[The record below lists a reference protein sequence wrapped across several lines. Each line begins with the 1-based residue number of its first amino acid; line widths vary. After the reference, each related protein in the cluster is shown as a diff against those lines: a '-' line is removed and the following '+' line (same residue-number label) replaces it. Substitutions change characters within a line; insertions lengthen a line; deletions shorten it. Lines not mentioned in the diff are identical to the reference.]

1 MNNLKEKIEFYKEKK
16 KLEKEKLANEYMLLC
31 KETTLEYSN
40 ISNMKELFDA
50 LIIYSGLSVTT
61 HTSLL
66 IYTILNDNN
75 LKYDITNIINNGIT
89 PITNDINSDYL
100 YKYLPLMILV
110 SSMLFTKLFEI
121 NKEINIGKNI
131 LEEKEPKLL
140 GYKYIDYIKK

>member
-16 KLEKEKLANEYMLLC
+16 KLEKEKLANEYMLLS

-89 PITNDINSDYL
+89 PITNDINNDYL